1 MKQSFDEYA
10 EKYDSW
16 FLENPNVLLSEAR
29 LVARTLEGAKNI
41 LSVGCGSGLFEKIL
55 REDFGIDIRQG
66 IEPAEGMASIARKRG
81 MEVTIATAEDA
92 DFGNGVYDTI
102 LFNGSPSYIT
112 DLESVLDK
120 VFRSLPAGGRVV
132 LIDVPKESGY
142 GVMYNLAKAVGSWEH
157 PLLQGVFPPNPYP
170 IELVCAANWRSTA
183 EKSKLMAN
191 AGFKDLEYH
200 QTLTTHPL
208 MSDHKA
214 EEPIDGCDKG
224 DYVAVTGYKHE
235 ME

>member
-1 MKQSFDEYA
+1 
-10 EKYDSW
+10 
-16 FLENPNVLLSEAR
+16 
-29 LVARTLEGAKNI
+29 
-41 LSVGCGSGLFEKIL
+41 
-55 REDFGIDIRQG
+55 
-66 IEPAEGMASIARKRG
+66 
-81 MEVTIATAEDA
+81 
-92 DFGNGVYDTI
+92 
-102 LFNGSPSYIT
+102 
-112 DLESVLDK
+112 
-120 VFRSLPAGGRVV
+120 
-132 LIDVPKESGY
+132 
-142 GVMYNLAKAVGSWEH
+142 MYNLAKAVGSWEH

-170 IELVCAANWRSTA
+170 IELVCAANWRTTA

-200 QTLTTHPL
+200 RTLTTHPL